1 MNQVLTPICPYCEQ
15 FSKRVSGKE
24 IYPHRNDLKS
34 KTFYECK
41 RCKAYVGCHKGTDKP
56 LGRLAN
62 PELRYYKKL
71 AHSSFDP
78 IWRIDSDLNR
88 KNAYAWL
95 AEKMNISESECHIGM
110 FDVHQCIQVID
121 ICKIFKKVV

>member
-1 MNQVLTPICPYCEQ
+1 MNRVLTPICPYCEQ
-15 FSKRVSGKE
+15 FSKRVKGRD
-24 IYPHRNDLKS
+24 IYPNRVDLKS

-71 AHSSFDP
+71 AHKAFDP
-78 IWRIDSDLNR
+78 LWRAEDSELSRTD
-88 KNAYAWL
+88 AYAWL
-95 AEKMNISESECHIGM
+95 AKKMNIPASKCHIGM
-110 FDVHQCIQVID
+110 FDVHQCIEAIRLVN
-121 ICKIFKKVV
+121 CLR

>member
-1 MNQVLTPICPYCEQ
+1 MNRVLTSICPYCEQ
-15 FSKRVSGKE
+15 FSKRVTGKE
-24 IYPHRNDLKS
+24 IYPHKNDLKS

-71 AHSSFDP
+71 AHSSFDQL
-78 IWRIDSDLNR
+78 WRNTELNR
-88 KNAYAWL
+88 SDAYEWL
-95 AEKMNISESECHIGM
+95 AKEMDMHPSKCHIGM
-110 FDVHQCIQVID
+110 FDIHECIEVIRL
-121 ICKIFKKVV
+121 FKRSKE

>member
-1 MNQVLTPICPYCEQ
+1 MNRVLTPVCPYCEQ
-15 FSKRVSGKE
+15 FSKRVKGID

-62 PELRYYKKL
+62 PELRYYKRL
-71 AHSSFDP
+71 VHNSFDP
-78 IWRIDSDLNR
+78 LWWNTNLSRSD
-88 KNAYAWL
+88 AYAWL
-95 AEKMNISESECHIGM
+95 ADQMNIPISKCHIGM
-110 FDVHQCIQVID
+110 FDVHQCIEAIRL
-121 ICKIFKKVV
+121 INCLK